1 MSQVF
6 VKRFTGFL
14 EDRKPKEALKLF
26 TTESNEVIDDSVSE
40 IVSITATYLT
50 ESNLQS
56 ERELF
61 ECCKNVLNII
71 AEKYNPMETILEF
84 LEQIE
89 CLDND
94 IKFCAILEP
103 LGICMMKMQDKSKA
117 IEWCI
122 NTIKSY
128 IEDLASLHDA
138 NSDRIVSVYKGIVLF
153 LEPLVQEAAKINSK
167 LEEESLLG
175 DYLLSFLISLCEKPL
190 YYWNK
195 NIIEHVIYKELS
207 EKIITLSFYLT
218 GDILYF
224 LNIVSKRRRNIIRN
238 KVQEGQSYT
247 ETYKCTIL
255 FESSDNISDL
265 AYANFYCYIITKNDY
280 WKKAP
285 QIYSAYYIFETCTYL
300 FEILL
305 RKEEDIV
312 ISNGLI
318 FMEVV
323 INRIAPR
330 SVNSE
335 VLGLKIYSDLFKSI
349 IKVMIYC
356 NSDKERK
363 KALHVFQKYIEIFN
377 MEARYSVILYLYK
390 ISDHSGLLSLI
401 INILKSSIIDCLNS
415 TPRNPQFLGKNLE
428 LILKKICNL
437 RYGSSSDL
445 VEISDEV
452 ITALNLLRFL
462 FIRDKHNETGIWN
475 ITDVLKNDYLNP
487 LREGIDL
494 CRAHWKVKI
503 KDLEQQKK
511 NYNKI
516 YDYNEIKKVQTEIT
530 LTIGGEQLPMMPL
543 PEKISFCYQVINGL
557 DVMESVLIRVNE
569 CMDIADKE
577 FSLNMLTD

>member
-1 MSQVF
+1 MSQIF
-6 VKRFTGFL
+6 VKRFTDFL
-14 EDRKPKEALKLF
+14 ENHKPKEALKLF
-26 TTESNEVIDDSVSE
+26 TTESNEVIEDSVSE
-40 IVSITATYLT
+40 IVSVTATYLT
-50 ESNLQS
+50 ESNSQS
-56 ERELF
+56 EQELF

-71 AEKYNPMETILEF
+71 AERCNPMETVLEF

-103 LGICMMKMQDKSKA
+103 LGICMMKMQDKGKV

-128 IEDLASLHDA
+128 MEDLASLHDID
-138 NSDRIVSVYKGIVLF
+138 SDRIVNVYKGIISF
-153 LEPLVQEAAKINSK
+153 LEPLVQEAVKINSK
-167 LEEESLLG
+167 LQEESLLE

-195 NIIEHVIYKELS
+195 NIIEEATYKEFS

-224 LNIVSKRRRNIIRN
+224 LNIVSKRRRNIICN
-238 KVQEGQSYT
+238 KVQEGYLYT
-247 ETYKCTIL
+247 ESYKRSML

-265 AYANFYCYIITKNDY
+265 AYANFYCYIITKKDY

-285 QIYSAYYIFETCTYL
+285 QIYSSYYIFETCSYF

-305 RKEEDIV
+305 CKEEDVV

-318 FMEVV
+318 FMETVL
-323 INRIAPR
+323 NRISPR
-330 SVNSE
+330 SVNSK
-335 VLGLKIYSDLFKSI
+335 VLELKIYSELFKPI

-356 NSDKERK
+356 SSDTERK
-363 KALHVFQKYIEIFN
+363 KALHIFQKYIEIFN
-377 MEARYSVILYLYK
+377 VEARYSVILYLYE
-390 ISDHSGLLSLI
+390 INNHSGLLSLI

-415 TPRNPQFLGKNLE
+415 TPQNTQFLGKNLK

-437 RYGSSSDL
+437 PYGSSSDL

-475 ITDVLKNDYLNP
+475 ITDWLKNNYLKP

-494 CRAHWKVKI
+494 CRMHWKVKI
-503 KDLEQQKK
+503 KDLEEQKK
-511 NYNKI
+511 VYNKI
-516 YDYNEIKKVQTEIT
+516 HDYNEMKKADAEVT

-543 PEKISFCYQVINGL
+543 PEKISFCHKAINGL
-557 DVMESVLIRVNE
+557 DVMESILIRINE
-569 CMDIADKE
+569 CIDADKE
-577 FSLNMLTD
+577 FSLSMLAE

>member
-1 MSQVF
+1 MSQIF
-6 VKRFTGFL
+6 IKRFTDFL
-14 EDRKPKEALKLF
+14 ENCKPEEALKLF
-26 TTESNEVIDDSVSE
+26 TTESNKVIEDSVSE

-56 ERELF
+56 EQELF
-61 ECCKNVLNII
+61 QCCKNVLNII
-71 AEKYNPMETILEF
+71 AEKCNPMETVLEF

-94 IKFCAILEP
+94 IKFCTILKP
-103 LGICMMKMQDKSKA
+103 LGICMMKMQDKSKT

-128 IEDLASLHDA
+128 IEDLALLHD
-138 NSDRIVSVYKGIVLF
+138 SDRILNVYRGIILF
-153 LEPLVQEAAKINSK
+153 LEPLVQETVKIDSK
-167 LEEESLLG
+167 LEEGSLLG
-175 DYLLSFLISLCEKPL
+175 DYLLSFLISLCEKPF

-195 NIIEHVIYKELS
+195 NIIEEVIYKELS
-207 EKIITLSFYLT
+207 EKIITLSFFLT

-224 LNIVSKRRRNIIRN
+224 LNIVSKRRRNIICN
-238 KVQEGQSYT
+238 NVQEGHLYT
-247 ETYKCTIL
+247 ENYKRSML
-255 FESSDNISDL
+255 FESSDNVSDL

-280 WKKAP
+280 WEKAP
-285 QIYSAYYIFETCTYL
+285 QIYSAYYILETCAYF

-305 RKEEDIV
+305 SKEEDIV
-312 ISNGLI
+312 ISIGLI
-318 FMEVV
+318 FMEAV
-323 INRIAPR
+323 INRISSR
-330 SVNSE
+330 SVDSE
-335 VLGLKIYSDLFKSI
+335 VLGLKIYSDLFKPI
-349 IKVMIYC
+349 TKIMIYC
-356 NSDKERK
+356 NSDINRE
-363 KALHVFQKYIEIFN
+363 KALHVFQKYINIFN

-437 RYGSSSDL
+437 PHGSLSDL

-452 ITALNLLRFL
+452 ITTLNLLRFL
-462 FIRDKHNETGIWN
+462 FIRDEYNETGIWN
-475 ITDVLKNDYLNP
+475 IADMLKNSYLNP

-516 YDYNEIKKVQTEIT
+516 YDYKEMKKVQAEVT
-530 LTIGGEQLPMMPL
+530 LTIGGEQLPVMPL
-543 PEKISFCYQVINGL
+543 SEKISFCYQAINGL

-569 CMDIADKE
+569 CMDMIHKE
-577 FSLNMLTD
+577 FSLNMSAN

>member
-14 EDRKPKEALKLF
+14 EDHKPEESLRLF
-26 TTESNEVIDDSVSE
+26 TTESNKVIEDSVSE
-40 IVSITATYLT
+40 IVSIAAAYLT

-56 ERELF
+56 EQELF

-71 AEKYNPMETILEF
+71 AERCNPMETVLEF

-128 IEDLASLHDA
+128 IEDLTLLHDGD
-138 NSDRIVSVYKGIVLF
+138 SDRIVNVYRGIILF
-153 LEPLVQEAAKINSK
+153 LEPLVQEAVKINSK
-167 LEEESLLG
+167 FEEGSLLG
-175 DYLLSFLISLCEKPL
+175 DYLLSFLISLCEKPF
-190 YYWNK
+190 YYWNE
-195 NIIEHVIYKELS
+195 NIIEEVIYRELS
-207 EKIITLSFYLT
+207 EKIITLSFLLT

-238 KVQEGQSYT
+238 RVQEGHLYT
-247 ETYKCTIL
+247 ENYKRSML
-255 FESSDNISDL
+255 FESSVNISDL
-265 AYANFYCYIITKNDY
+265 AYANFYSYIITKNDF

-285 QIYSAYYIFETCTYL
+285 QIYSAYYIFETCAYF

-305 RKEEDIV
+305 CKEEDIV

-318 FMEVV
+318 FMETV
-323 INRIAPR
+323 INRISPR
-330 SVNSE
+330 SVDPE
-335 VLGLKIYSDLFKSI
+335 VLGLKIYSDLFKPI
-349 IKVMIYC
+349 IKIMIYC
-356 NSDKERK
+356 NSDRNRK

-437 RYGSSSDL
+437 PYGSSSDL

-452 ITALNLLRFL
+452 ITVLNLLRFL

-475 ITDVLKNDYLNP
+475 ITDMLENDYLNP

-516 YDYNEIKKVQTEIT
+516 HDYNEMEKVQAEVI

-543 PEKISFCYQVINGL
+543 RKKISFCYQAINGL

-569 CMDIADKE
+569 CMDMTHKE
-577 FSLNMLTD
+577 FSLNMLN